1 MSRGNSLT
9 AASGAGNGTPSPT
22 PYQHQPPPG
31 GLEEVVLEGCQ
42 AGVGLG
48 LDDQNRV
55 TMLKPSGRAAVSGLF
70 ALGDRIVT
78 VDGQVL
84 GDRQLQTLL
93 QVKERHVFG
102 VERLGATGQ
111 SLEEAFPDLAQRV
124 SQTDDPSAA
133 RSPRRRSSR
142 SPRSPG
148 TKGPGLLRSMSGNF
162 LRKSPAQPSPGSPAG
177 STPA

>member
-1 MSRGNSLT
+1 M
-9 AASGAGNGTPSPT
+9 PPT
-22 PYQHQPPPG
+22 VAPPG
-31 GLEEVVLEGCQ
+31 GVEEVVLEGCQ

-70 ALGDRIVT
+70 ALGDHIVT

-102 VERLGATGQ
+102 VERLGTTAQ
-111 SLEEAFPDLAQRV
+111 SLDEAFPDLARRV
-124 SQTDDPSAA
+124 SLTDDPSAP
-133 RSPRRRSSR
+133 RSPRRTR

-148 TKGPGLLRSMSGNF
+148 TKGPGLLRTMSGNL
-162 LRKSPAQPSPGSPAG
+162 LRKSPAQPSPAR
-177 STPA
+177 STPTNDHMGDGPAIPPPM